1 MNIDKIIDRYNKKK
15 KMYIIFYDGDSICYR
30 GVSMIFLS
38 DKIKKNPTDDNIFE
52 MLHEIGHILN
62 NDDTMK
68 KCERE
73 YYATVWAIKES
84 KKYKLKI
91 SKECKNMYQDYINGF
106 ARNRKT
112 ISVKD
117 VQLCW

>member
-1 MNIDKIIDRYNKKK
+1 MDIINKIINKYNNEALFL
-15 KMYIIFYDGDSICYR
+15 FYDGDSLCYR
-30 GVSMIFLS
+30 DNRIIFLS
-38 DKIKKNPTDDNIFE
+38 NKIIENPIDDNVFE

-62 NDDTMK
+62 NSDSMK

-84 KKYKLKI
+84 KRYRLNI
-91 SKECKNMYQDYINGF
+91 SDDCKKMYQNYINGY

-112 ISVKD
+112 ISKANV
-117 VQLCW
+117 VLVW